1 MAKHGHWQLH
11 PIMQGVSALPGSRCG
26 AWQTVAGLVLARWC
40 LSPAP
45 DLFDRIVLRLFDH
58 QQSKM
63 LGQPLSDDSTA
74 VDAQTHRA
82 HSAVHRTQEMVQAF
96 GVRNRG
102 GDPPVF
108 VQALIS
114 S

>member
-1 MAKHGHWQLH
+1 
-11 PIMQGVSALPGSRCG
+11 
-26 AWQTVAGLVLARWC
+26 
-40 LSPAP
+40 
-45 DLFDRIVLRLFDH
+45 
-58 QQSKM
+58 M